1 MSERFENSFYRTL
14 NFEHTEEGYRA
25 EVELSADHPIYKGH
39 FPNQPVVPGVCT
51 VRIVRELTAR
61 AVGYDLWFDTMREAK
76 FVSALIPCEG
86 LRIVVEATL
95 REPALR
101 VVVRRDEQIVLKLQ
115 ATWVRG

>member
-1 MSERFENSFYRTL
+1 MSERFENSFYRIL

-51 VRIVRELTAR
+51 MRVVRELTAR
-61 AVGYDLWFDTMREAK
+61 AVGCAIWFDTIREAK

-86 LRIVVEATL
+86 LRITVEATL
-95 REPALR
+95 GEQTLR
-101 VVVRRDEQIVLKLQ
+101 AVVRRDEQVVLKLQ
-115 ATWVRG
+115 ASWERE